1 MLLVSVLVEHKIKD
15 IKNIF
20 FFFLNLLSLQNYTVD
35 RKH

>member
-20 FFFLNLLSLQNYTVD
+20 FFNLLSLQNYTVD

>member
-1 MLLVSVLVEHKIKD
+1 MLLVSFLVEHKIKD
-15 IKNIF
+15 IKNI